1 MITERKA
8 AKALAGKTAR
18 PCDGCSRKRAR
29 WFCASDDAFLCQ
41 ACDESVHSA
50 NQLASRHERVRLET
64 ASSMTSGSI
73 NSVDSPPWLQGFTK
87 KARTPRHNNKKSLLA
102 HQQLKDEEKI
112 LMNSLPLVPEIDSEE
127 EGNTVVDDDEDQL
140 LYRVP
145 VFDHFAA
152 ELCTDDM
159 IACEGNEIAMG
170 NEEGNMVFDGCG
182 QEGTTCDLDNLPAF
196 VPSDM
201 DLTEFAADVK
211 NLLGRGL
218 EDNSPDIKDFGLLDY
233 KEEDDDKFCFEDK
246 VVKVKDE
253 QELEAFTDCHFDQA
267 FDIAREPFDWN
278 FNYESPITG
287 DEEEEEKAVPSVTDT
302 TMMNSG
308 NTKEMGRNVSLRLD
322 YEAVITAWASHG
334 SPWTT
339 GSRPELN
346 PDDCWPHYMGT
357 CPNAHHH
364 PYGVLE
370 DTQEVAMEEEK
381 QEY

>member
-87 KARTPRHNNKKSLLA
+87 RQEPQGTTTRT
-102 HQQLKDEEKI
+102 
-112 LMNSLPLVPEIDSEE
+112 
-127 EGNTVVDDDEDQL
+127 
-140 LYRVP
+140 
-145 VFDHFAA
+145 
-152 ELCTDDM
+152 
-159 IACEGNEIAMG
+159 MG

-364 PYGVLE
+364 PYGVLGGHTGGGNGGRE
-370 DTQEVAMEEEK
+370 ARVLRYKEKRRTRLFSKKIRYEVRKLNAEK
-381 QEY
+381 RPRMKGRFVKRMSFMGTAYPCINK